1 MRGGLIRGGDLPAPC
16 LVSGLH
22 LCLQHALG
30 RRRQLLHARTRV
42 SARALLGHD
51 GFPLDE
57 ALVCRVECCTRCLAQ
72 GVNAA
77 HIIDGRQQ
85 HSLLMEML
93 TDEGV
98 GTMITG

>member
-1 MRGGLIRGGDLPAPC
+1 MVIVC
-16 LVSGLH
+16 
-22 LCLQHALG
+22 
-30 RRRQLLHARTRV
+30 
-42 SARALLGHD
+42 
-51 GFPLDE
+51 